1 MELTEAQWLILEPLV
16 PDPPRR
22 SDGRGRPWKDKRTV
36 LNGIL
41 WVLRTG
47 APWEDMPERYG
58 SHQTA
63 HRRFQQWVKSG
74 VLEAVLKALANDLYE
89 RGQID
94 LSECFIDGTFIMAKK
109 GGRCVGATK
118 RGKGSKIMAIA
129 DASGLLIAA
138 NVTSATPHEVGLV
151 QQTLASGFLERR
163 PERLIGDRAYDSDKL
178 DAELKEQGIEMI
190 APHRRNRK
198 RPATQDGRALRRY
211 KRRWKIERLFAWL
224 QNFRRLLVRQERKVE
239 NFLGFVHLAAIK
251 LYLRYL

>member
-109 GGRCVGATK
+109 GGAVWAPPSGAK
-118 RGKGSKIMAIA
+118 AARSWQLQM
-129 DASGLLIAA
+129 LL
-138 NVTSATPHEVGLV
+138 VFSSP
-151 QQTLASGFLERR
+151 QTLRV
-163 PERLIGDRAYDSDKL
+163 
-178 DAELKEQGIEMI
+178 
-190 APHRRNRK
+190 
-198 RPATQDGRALRRY
+198 LRRMKSDLY
-211 KRRWKIERLFAWL
+211 SKLS
-224 QNFRRLLVRQERKVE
+224 
-239 NFLGFVHLAAIK
+239 HLDFWSADPSD
-251 LYLRYL
+251 